1 MIRIP
6 LGPESVGANMPGITH
21 ERGEIRRRTTGYTA
35 AVKQRNPY
43 VAPGLKTAVT
53 LFVLQPS

>member
-1 MIRIP
+1 
-6 LGPESVGANMPGITH
+6 MPGITH
-21 ERGEIRRRTTGYTA
+21 ERGEIGRSATGYTA

-43 VAPGLKTAVT
+43 VAPGLKTSVT